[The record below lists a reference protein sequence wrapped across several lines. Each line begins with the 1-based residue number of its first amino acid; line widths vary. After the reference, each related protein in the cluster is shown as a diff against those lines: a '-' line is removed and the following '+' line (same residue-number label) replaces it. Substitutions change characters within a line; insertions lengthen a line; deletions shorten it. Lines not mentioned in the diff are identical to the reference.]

1 MTLTWI
7 LLSTDIS
14 KIFSDVI
21 IVKRINIPVKMAW
34 NLYAAGPAGRVRI
47 LVFTKVLQKNGIQ
60 TAENGVY
67 SKDGEYVS
75 LSLRGMF
82 RDGIKKDSND

>member
-1 MTLTWI
+1 MFVKKI
-7 LLSTDIS
+7 AFFLLQ
-14 KIFSDVI
+14 
-21 IVKRINIPVKMAW
+21 
-34 NLYAAGPAGRVRI
+34 AGIWDYFA
-47 LVFTKVLQKNGIQ
+47 VFTKVLQKIGIQ